1 MKFFKS
7 NRFQVL
13 FYLHSGFQDYGFH
26 ACKLFSQLEVWTFLS
41 HSLSLYLFKKEVEIF
56 SLARGARK
64 TYSAKHKSI
73 LIKLFI
79 YLSICIYV
87 KFGECVYTPLLWCC
101 TYFISVV
108 SFVIHIWK
116 LGRPR
121 VLSAITLP
129 EKVLHDI
136 LQSCKAYIGDWQLL
150 ENIMYLLHNSVLYI
164 IYPLPQRE
172 N

>member
-79 YLSICIYV
+79 YLSTYMYICKIWRV
-87 KFGECVYTPLLWCC
+87 CVHT
-101 TYFISVV
+101 SVTM
-108 SFVIHIWK
+108 
-116 LGRPR
+116 L
-121 VLSAITLP
+121 
-129 EKVLHDI
+129 
-136 LQSCKAYIGDWQLL
+136 
-150 ENIMYLLHNSVLYI
+150 YLLYI
-164 IYPLPQRE
+164 CGFICHTHLKIRKTKGV
-172 N
+172 